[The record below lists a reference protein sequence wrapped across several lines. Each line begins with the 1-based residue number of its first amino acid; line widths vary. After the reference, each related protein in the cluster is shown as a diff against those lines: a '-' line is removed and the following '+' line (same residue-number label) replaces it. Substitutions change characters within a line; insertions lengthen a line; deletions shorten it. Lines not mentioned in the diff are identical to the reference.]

1 MSRTNIDLDDELVAE
16 VMRRFGV
23 TTKKSA
29 VELALRRLL
38 VTPRLTEE
46 LLVELEGSGYPVT
59 NDELEDDDQA
69 SAAAPA

>member
-38 VTPRLTEE
+38 STPRLTDE
-46 LLVELEGSGYPVT
+46 LLAELEGSGYPVT
-59 NDELEDDDQA
+59 NDELEEGDPV
-69 SAAAPA
+69 APRAVS

>member
-1 MSRTNIDLDDELVAE
+1 MTRTNIDLDDELVAE

-38 VTPRLTEE
+38 AAPRLNEALLDE
-46 LLVELEGSGYPVT
+46 LAGSGYPLT
-59 NDELEDDDQA
+59 NDELEEGDG
-69 SAAAPA
+69 SVVVPAR